1 LNDPWSVSIGL
12 ISNPNSGH
20 NTDQFDEIQALIAA
34 QANITHVITQSA
46 QEIPAA
52 LQTLAAKQV
61 SVLAIN
67 GGDGTASAI
76 LGVMLEGDYFE
87 TMPTLVLLPG
97 GTANMNAGDIG
108 MRGKLLKSVKRFCTW
123 SNHPESTAG
132 QRVKRRLLR
141 VHYDKKI
148 HYGMFLGTGAV
159 MQGTEYAHEKIHSR
173 GLRDEFSLALG
184 TVRTVWGVL
193 RNDPMFNQYVSVKLQ
208 LDNKSETQQHDTLIL
223 AATTLHRLFFG
234 LRPFWGV
241 GPGVLRLTV
250 IEQHCSKFLRTFI
263 SIIRGRPNHN
273 AVPES
278 GYFSHNAHCI
288 TLSLE
293 GSMNLDGEIIQV
305 NGPVTVDTSETLEF
319 LRL

>member
-1 LNDPWSVSIGL
+1 LSDAEPVSIGL

-20 NTDQFDEIQALIAA
+20 NTDQFDQIQTLIAD
-34 QANITHVITQSA
+34 QANITHIITQSA

-52 LQTLAAKQV
+52 LAALAAKQV

-76 LGVMLEGDYFE
+76 LGAMLEECDFE
-87 TMPTLVLLPG
+87 TNPTVILLPG
-97 GTANMNAGDIG
+97 GTANMNAGDVG

-123 SNHPESTAG
+123 SNRPESTDS
-132 QRVKRRLLR
+132 QLIERRLLR
-141 VHYDKKI
+141 VHYDEKNY
-148 HYGMFLGTGAV
+148 YGMFLGTGAV

-184 TVRTVWGVL
+184 TLRTVWGVL
-193 RNDPMFNQYVSVKLQ
+193 RDDPMFNQHVSVDLQ
-208 LDNKSETQQHDTLIL
+208 LDNNPKTQQHDTLIL

-234 LRPFWGV
+234 LKPFWGV
-241 GPGVLRLTV
+241 GPGALRITV
-250 IEQHCSKFLRTFI
+250 IEQHCTKFLRTFI
-263 SIIRGRPNHN
+263 SIIRGRANRN
-273 AVPES
+273 AVPEA
-278 GYFSHNAHCI
+278 GYFSHNADCI

-293 GSMNLDGEIIQV
+293 GSINLDGEIIHV
-305 NGPVTVDTSETLEF
+305 NGPVTVDTSKILQF

>member
-1 LNDPWSVSIGL
+1 LSHAGPVIIGL

-20 NTDQFDEIQALIAA
+20 NTDQFEEIRALIAA
-34 QANITHVITQSA
+34 QANIIHIITQSA

-52 LQTLAAKQV
+52 LQELAAMQV

-76 LGVMLEGDYFE
+76 LGAMLERCDFE
-87 TMPTLVLLPG
+87 KIPTLILLPG
-97 GTANMNAGDIG
+97 GTANMNAGDVG

-123 SNHPESTAG
+123 SSHPGSAVG
-132 QRVKRRLLR
+132 QLTERRLLR
-141 VHYDKKI
+141 VHYGEET

-184 TVRTVWGVL
+184 TLRTVWGVL
-193 RNDPMFNQYVSVKLQ
+193 RDDPTFNQHVSVELQ
-208 LDNKSETQQHDTLIL
+208 LDNSPETRQHDTLIL
-223 AATTLHRLFFG
+223 AASTLHRLFFG
-234 LRPFWGV
+234 LKPFWGV
-241 GPGVLRLTV
+241 GPGPLRLTV

-263 SIIRGRPNHN
+263 SIIRGRANRN
-273 AVPES
+273 AVPEA

-293 GSMNLDGEIIQV
+293 GSINLDGEIIHV
-305 NGPVTVDTSETLEF
+305 NGPVTVDTSETLQF

>member
-1 LNDPWSVSIGL
+1 MNDAGPVSIGL

-20 NTDQFDEIQALIAA
+20 NTDQFAEIQTLIAA
-34 QANITHVITQSA
+34 QANITHIITQSA

-52 LQTLAAKQV
+52 LQALAAQQV
-61 SVLAIN
+61 SILAIN

-76 LGVMLEGDYFE
+76 LGAMLEGSDFE
-87 TMPTLVLLPG
+87 NIPTLILLPG
-97 GTANMNAGDIG
+97 GTANMNAGDVG
-108 MRGKLLKSVKRFCTW
+108 MRGKLLNSVKRFCTW
-123 SNHPESTAG
+123 SNRPQSTSG
-132 QRVKRRLLR
+132 QRVERRLLR
-141 VHYDKKI
+141 VHYAGKV

-193 RNDPMFNQYVSVKLQ
+193 RDDPRFNQHVSIALQ
-208 LDNKSETQQHDTLIL
+208 LDNNPETRQHDTLIL
-223 AATTLHRLFFG
+223 AASTLHRLFFG
-234 LRPFWGV
+234 LKPFWGD
-241 GPGVLRLTV
+241 GPGALRLTV
-250 IEQHCSKFLRTFI
+250 IEQHCTKFLRTFI
-263 SIIRGRPNHN
+263 SIIRGRANRN

-278 GYFSHNAHCI
+278 GYFSHNADCI

-293 GSMNLDGEIIQV
+293 GSINLDGEIIDV
-305 NGPVTVDTSETLEF
+305 NGPVTVDTSETLQF

>member
-1 LNDPWSVSIGL
+1 MNDSGPVSIGL

-34 QANITHVITQSA
+34 QTNITHIITQSA

-52 LQTLAAKQV
+52 LQALAAKQV

-76 LGVMLEGDYFE
+76 LGAMLEGSDFE
-87 TMPTLVLLPG
+87 HIPTLILLPG
-97 GTANMNAGDIG
+97 GTANMNAGDVG
-108 MRGKLLKSVKRFCTW
+108 VRGKLVKSVKRFCTW
-123 SNHPESTAG
+123 SNHPQSTAG
-132 QRVKRRLLR
+132 QLVERRLLR
-141 VHYDKKI
+141 VHYDKKT

-193 RNDPMFNQYVSVKLQ
+193 RDDPMFNQHVSVELQ
-208 LDNKSETQQHDTLIL
+208 LDNNSETRQHDTLIL
-223 AATTLHRLFFG
+223 AASTLHRLFFG
-234 LRPFWGV
+234 LKPFWGV
-241 GPGVLRLTV
+241 GPGTLRLTV

-263 SIIRGRPNHN
+263 SIIRGRANRN

-278 GYFSHNAHCI
+278 GYFSHNADCI

-293 GSMNLDGEIIQV
+293 GSINLDGEIIHV
-305 NGPVTVDTSETLEF
+305 NGPVTIDTSKSLQF

>member
-1 LNDPWSVSIGL
+1 MNDAVPVSIGL

-20 NTDQFDEIQALIAA
+20 NTDQFEEIQALIAA
-34 QANITHVITQSA
+34 QTNITHIITQSA

-52 LQTLAAKQV
+52 LAELAAKQV

-76 LGVMLEGDYFE
+76 LGEMLEGRDFE
-87 TMPTLVLLPG
+87 NFPTVILLPG
-97 GTANMNAGDIG
+97 GTANMNAGDVG
-108 MRGKLLKSVKRFCTW
+108 MRGKLLKTVKRFCTW
-123 SNHPESTAG
+123 SNQPESTAG
-132 QRVKRRLLR
+132 QRVERRLLR
-141 VHYDKKI
+141 VRYNEKN

-184 TVRTVWGVL
+184 TLRTVWGVL
-193 RNDPMFNQYVSVKLQ
+193 RDDPMFNQHVSVQLQ
-208 LDNKSETQQHDTLIL
+208 LDNNPETRQHDTLIL
-223 AATTLHRLFFG
+223 AASTLHRLFFG
-234 LRPFWGV
+234 LKPFWGV
-241 GPGVLRLTV
+241 GPGAIRLTV

-263 SIIRGRPNHN
+263 SIIRGRANRN
-273 AVPES
+273 AVPEA
-278 GYFSHNAHCI
+278 GYFSHNADCI

-293 GSMNLDGEIIQV
+293 GSINLDGEIIHV
-305 NGPVTVDTSETLEF
+305 NGPVTVDTSKILQF